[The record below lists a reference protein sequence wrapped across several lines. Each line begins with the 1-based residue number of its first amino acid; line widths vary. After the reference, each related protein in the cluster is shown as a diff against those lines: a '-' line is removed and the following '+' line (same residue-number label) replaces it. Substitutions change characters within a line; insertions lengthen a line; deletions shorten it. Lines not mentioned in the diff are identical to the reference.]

1 MKINKM
7 KMIGEMTI
15 RLNVRV
21 RKVVCNDGKEIIFLV
36 QNFLKK
42 FFQKLHNSLE
52 VILNNC

>member
-1 MKINKM
+1 
-7 KMIGEMTI
+7 MIGEMTI